1 MFLII
6 WTGANVL
13 LTILLLLTVRRERK
27 MVEILEQATGLQMD
41 FLREV
46 RDIIARE
53 AEIWEGKKEFL
64 QELQSAQPSD

>member
-27 MVEILEQATGLQMD
+27 MAEILEQATHLQMD

-46 RDIIARE
+46 RDVIARE
-53 AEIWEGKKEFL
+53 AEKWEEKKEFL

>member
-27 MVEILEQATGLQMD
+27 MVEILEQATSLQMD

-46 RDIIARE
+46 RDVIARE
-53 AEIWEGKKEFL
+53 AEIWEEKKEFL

>member
-27 MVEILEQATGLQMD
+27 MAEILEQATRLQMD

-46 RDIIARE
+46 RDVIARE
-53 AEIWEGKKEFL
+53 AEIWEGKKELL
-64 QELQSAQPSD
+64 QELQSAQSLE

>member
-27 MVEILEQATGLQMD
+27 MAEILEQATGLQMD

-46 RDIIARE
+46 RDVIARE
-53 AEIWEGKKEFL
+53 AEIWEEKKEFL